1 LTGGSLMLRLI
12 DVALNILMAFI
23 AVSRLKTDHIEL
35 PSGADLNQPVQH
47 VREMTVRVLH
57 DAFEIEEKKRTISL
71 ATLPE
76 LEAALANFQTESQ
89 HRGEMLALNI
99 SIQRATMIQ
108 KLVDVLDVCE
118 RYKIQKN
125 LNYDSFN

>member
-1 LTGGSLMLRLI
+1 MLRLI

-35 PSGADLNQPVQH
+35 PSGADLNPPVQH
-47 VREMTVRVLH
+47 VREMTVRVLR
-57 DAFEIEEKKRTISL
+57 DAFEIEEKERTFSL

-76 LEAALANFQTESQ
+76 LEAALANFQIESQ
-89 HRGEMLALNI
+89 RRGEMLAVNI
-99 SIQRATMIQ
+99 AVQRAAMIQ

-118 RYKIQKN
+118 RHKIQKN

>member
-1 LTGGSLMLRLI
+1 MLRLI

-57 DAFEIEEKKRTISL
+57 DVFEIEEKKQTLTL

-99 SIQRATMIQ
+99 SMQRATMIQ

-125 LNYDSFN
+125 LHYDSFN

>member
-1 LTGGSLMLRLI
+1 MLRLI

-23 AVSRLKTDHIEL
+23 AVSRLKTDHIEM
-35 PSGADLNQPVQH
+35 PSGADLNSPVQH

-57 DAFEIEEKKRTISL
+57 DAFEIEEKERTLSL

-76 LEAALANFQTESQ
+76 LETTLANFQIESQ
-89 HRGEMLALNI
+89 QRGEMLAVNI
-99 SIQRATMIQ
+99 TMQRATMIQ

-118 RYKIQKN
+118 RHKIQKN
-125 LNYDSFN
+125 LDYDSFN

>member
-1 LTGGSLMLRLI
+1 MLRLI
-12 DVALNILMAFI
+12 DVALNVLMAFI

-35 PSGADLNQPVQH
+35 PSGSDLTPPAQH
-47 VREMTVRVLH
+47 VREMTVRVLR
-57 DAFEIEEKKRTISL
+57 DAFEIEEKRATISL

-89 HRGEMLALNI
+89 RRGEMLAVNI
-99 SIQRATMIQ
+99 AAQRATMIQ

-118 RYKIQKN
+118 RHKIQKN

>member
-1 LTGGSLMLRLI
+1 MTGGSLMLRLI

-47 VREMTVRVLH
+47 VREMTVRVLR
-57 DAFEIEEKKRTISL
+57 DAFEIEEKKRTLSL
-71 ATLPE
+71 TTLLE
-76 LEAALANFQTESQ
+76 LEATLANFQIESQ
-89 HRGEMLALNI
+89 QRGEMLAVNI
-99 SIQRATMIQ
+99 TMQRATMIQ

-118 RYKIQKN
+118 RHKIQKN